1 MNWSVFAVAIGT
13 GSGQKSKQ
21 IWLNVKMILNPF
33 PAKWLAFIALF
44 VCLAGCQSKV
54 YLMPTPT
61 GIQSGKH
68 DPFRNTPE
76 RDQVSEIAVAY
87 ATNRLPT
94 DKGNIYGRAFDD
106 QLRMGIARVQ
116 IGEGDQSWDEIRRL
130 SIHGLAGKKDSLL
143 TLSEVELKGVMKPD
157 ASLDGLS
164 PEFQAAITQLN
175 KAIDDSPIKE
185 ITVYVHGANNS
196 FYRSAAQAA
205 QYRHFTGRQAIVL
218 FFSWPSAE
226 SLFRYGEDVS
236 NIMETVPIFAHYLKF
251 LAQYSSA
258 ERINIL
264 CYSAGATLTTKTLAM
279 LGSNQSRADREAYR
293 QSLRLGSVYFAAPDT
308 DFDDFIEEY
317 RQYQDIVDRVTVTI
331 NHNDSVLG
339 ISRSMFH
346 AKGGLKKNSQ
356 QIKSSKSRLG
366 KPDLRDITDAQAKW
380 IMSKTRDSDFDV
392 LEVDYNAIPGLSK
405 GSHNYWYQNPWA
417 STDALLSL
425 NFHAHPAERGLTSR
439 ESEGMP
445 RIWYFPADYEDKVD
459 KALDEIERKYL
470 EDN

>member
-1 MNWSVFAVAIGT
+1 MV
-13 GSGQKSKQ
+13 SK
-21 IWLNVKMILNPF
+21 LS

-44 VCLAGCQSKV
+44 VFLAGCQSKV

-61 GIQSGKH
+61 GMQSGKH

-76 RDQVSEIAVAY
+76 RDKVSEIAVAY

-94 DKGNIYGRAFDD
+94 DKENVYGRAFDD
-106 QLRMGIARVQ
+106 QLRMGLARVQ
-116 IGEGDQSWDEIRRL
+116 IGEGDQSWEEIRAL
-130 SIHGLAGKKDSLL
+130 SIRGLDKKDSLL
-143 TLSEVELKGVMKPD
+143 TLSEVSTVGVVNLDDPLDTPLD
-157 ASLDGLS
+157 ALPPQL
-164 PEFQAAITQLN
+164 QAAIAQLN
-175 KAIDDSPIKE
+175 KAIDESPVKE
-185 ITVYVHGANNS
+185 ITVYVHGANNN

-236 NIMETVPIFAHYLKF
+236 NIMETIPVFSRYLQF
-251 LAQYSSA
+251 LAKHSSA

-264 CYSAGATLTTKTLAM
+264 CYSAGATLTTKTLAL
-279 LGSNQSRADREAYR
+279 LGSDQSQPDREAYR

-317 RQYQDIVDRVTVTI
+317 RQYQDIIDRVTVTI

-346 AKGGLKKNSQ
+346 AKDGPKKNSQ

-366 KPDLRDITDAQAKW
+366 KPDMQDLTEAQAQW
-380 IMSKTRDSDFDV
+380 ILAKTRDSNFDV
-392 LEVDYNAIPGLSK
+392 LEVDYNAMPGLSK
-405 GSHNYWYQNPWA
+405 GSHDYWYQNPWA

-425 NFHAHPAERGLTSR
+425 NFHAHPAERGLASR
-439 ESEGMP
+439 ESEGKP
-445 RIWYFPADYEDKVD
+445 RIWYFPADYEDAVD
-459 KALDEIERKYL
+459 KAIDELERKYMNEL
-470 EDN
+470 K

>member
-1 MNWSVFAVAIGT
+1 
-13 GSGQKSKQ
+13 
-21 IWLNVKMILNPF
+21 
-33 PAKWLAFIALF
+33 
-44 VCLAGCQSKV
+44 
-54 YLMPTPT
+54 MPTPT
-61 GIQSGKH
+61 GMQSGKH

-76 RDQVSEIAVAY
+76 RDKVSEIAVAY

-94 DKGNIYGRAFDD
+94 EKENVYGRAFDD

-116 IGEGDQSWDEIRRL
+116 IGEGNQSWDEIRRL
-130 SIHGLAGKKDSLL
+130 SIHGLVDKKESLL
-143 TLSEVELKGVMKPD
+143 TLNEVELKGVAKSD
-157 ASLDGLS
+157 ASLDALS
-164 PEFQAAITQLN
+164 PQLQTAITQLN
-175 KAIDDSPIKE
+175 KAIDESPVKE

-226 SLFRYGEDVS
+226 SLFRYGEDVR
-236 NIMETVPIFAHYLKF
+236 NIMETIPVFGRYLQL
-251 LAQYSSA
+251 LAKYSSA

-264 CYSAGATLTTKTLAM
+264 CYSAGATLTTKTLAL
-279 LGSNQSRADREAYR
+279 LGSDQSQPDREAYR

-346 AKGGLKKNSQ
+346 AKGGPKKNSQ
-356 QIKSSKSRLG
+356 QVISSKSRLG
-366 KPDLRDITDAQAKW
+366 KPDIRDLTEAQVQW
-380 IMSKTRDSDFDV
+380 VLSKTRDSNFDV
-392 LEVDYNAIPGLSK
+392 LEVDYAAIPGLSK
-405 GSHNYWYQNPWA
+405 GSHDYWYQNPWA

-425 NFHAHPAERGLTSR
+425 NFHARPADRGLASR
-439 ESEGMP
+439 ESEGKP
-445 RIWYFPADYEDKVD
+445 RIWYFPEDYEDRVD
-459 KALDEIERKYL
+459 KAIDELERKYQQSS
-470 EDN
+470 E

>member
-1 MNWSVFAVAIGT
+1 
-13 GSGQKSKQ
+13 
-21 IWLNVKMILNPF
+21 
-33 PAKWLAFIALF
+33 
-44 VCLAGCQSKV
+44 
-54 YLMPTPT
+54 MPTPT
-61 GIQSGKH
+61 GMQSGKH

-76 RDQVSEIAVAY
+76 RDKVSEIAVAY

-94 DKGNIYGRAFDD
+94 DKENVYGRAFDD
-106 QLRMGIARVQ
+106 QFRMGIVRVQ
-116 IGEGDQSWDEIRRL
+116 IGAGDQSWEEIRAL
-130 SIHGLAGKKDSLL
+130 SIHGLDKKDSLL
-143 TLSEVELKGVMKPD
+143 TLSEVSTVGVVKLDDPLDTPLD
-157 ASLDGLS
+157 ALPPQL
-164 PEFQAAITQLN
+164 QAAIAQLN
-175 KAIDDSPIKE
+175 KAIDESPVKE
-185 ITVYVHGANNS
+185 ITVYVHGANNN

-236 NIMETVPIFAHYLKF
+236 NIMETIPVFSRYLQF
-251 LAQYSSA
+251 LAKHSSA

-264 CYSAGATLTTKTLAM
+264 CYSAGATLTTKTLA
-279 LGSNQSRADREAYR
+279 LLSSDQSQSDREAYR
-293 QSLRLGSVYFAAPDT
+293 KSLRLGSVYFAAPDT

-346 AKGGLKKNSQ
+346 AKDGPKKNSQ
-356 QIKSSKSRLG
+356 QVKSSKSRLG
-366 KPDLRDITDAQAKW
+366 KPDIRDLTEAQAQW
-380 IMSKTRDSDFDV
+380 ILAKTRDSNFDV

-405 GSHNYWYQNPWA
+405 GSHDYWYQNSWA

-425 NFHAHPAERGLTSR
+425 NFHAQPAERGLASR

-445 RIWYFPADYEDKVD
+445 RIWYFPADYEDAVD
-459 KALDEIERKYL
+459 KAIEELERKYMNEL
-470 EDN
+470 N